1 MSDDKIRNH
10 LRQALDEAVQAA
22 QAEATK
28 KVEEDPGLAADIAK
42 MKPLVKLLDAL
53 QDELGEVE
61 GLRIIPYTNGD
72 GVAITTEIYP
82 DWLYG
87 YIKHYGNSGYRY
99 YEEGL
104 NPDDG
109 YYFYSASAH
118 EIMAKVIDRVGRHIC
133 ALRARSED

>member
-10 LRQALDEAVQAA
+10 LRRALDEAVKAME
-22 QAEATK
+22 AEKTK
-28 KVEEDPGLAADIAK
+28 KAEEDTRLAADIEK
-42 MKPLVKLLDAL
+42 MKPLLKLLNSLEA
-53 QDELGEVE
+53 ELGEIE

-72 GVAITTEIYP
+72 GVAITTELSP
-82 DWLYG
+82 NWLYG
-87 YIKHYGNSGYRY
+87 YIKYYRNSGYKY

-109 YYFYSASAH
+109 LYFYSESAH

-133 ALRARSED
+133 AMRARSED

>member
-10 LRQALDEAVQAA
+10 LRQALDEAIKA
-22 QAEATK
+22 AEAEETE
-28 KVEEDPGLAADIAK
+28 KVEENTRLAADIEK

-61 GLRIIPYTNGD
+61 GLAIIPYANGD

-87 YIKHYGNSGYRY
+87 YIKHYGSSGYKY

-104 NPDDG
+104 SPDG
-109 YYFYSASAH
+109 GFYFYSESAQ
-118 EIMAKVIDRVGRHIC
+118 EIMAKVIDRVSRHIR

>member
-10 LRQALDEAVQAA
+10 LRQALDEAIKA
-22 QAEATK
+22 AEAAETE
-28 KVEEDPGLAADIAK
+28 KVEENTRLAADIEK

-61 GLRIIPYTNGD
+61 GLAIIPYANGD

-87 YIKHYGNSGYRY
+87 YIKHYGSSGYKY

-104 NPDDG
+104 SPDSG
-109 YYFYSASAH
+109 FYFYSESAQ
-118 EIMAKVIDRVGRHIC
+118 EIMAKVIDRVSRHIR